1 MLLRIL
7 FRISVLVQPLVCDF
21 ICLSPYN
28 TSKVSFNEICML
40 CLAIFRLAFV
50 HQVREA
56 EAKKPKKGT
65 DIPIPMVRTLPSYD
79 RDYLPVF
86 REQTTYIRGKG
97 MPCRLCQIIEATAQ
111 RPRGKSDLH
120 RLQLYFVLCT

>member
-1 MLLRIL
+1 MSAPLQGPALLE
-7 FRISVLVQPLVCDF
+7 CHF
-21 ICLSPYN
+21 IAS
-28 TSKVSFNEICML
+28 
-40 CLAIFRLAFV
+40 
-50 HQVREA
+50 QVREA

-97 MPCRLCQIIEATAQ
+97 KPKNFSL
-111 RPRGKSDLH
+111 PRSE
-120 RLQLYFVLCT
+120 QYCIA